1 MVELVQR
8 NYQWRDK
15 MKKIVYCLLLG
26 IIFISACSPQA
37 NADSPQA
44 EEPAAEAIQA
54 EEVQEEAAEAES
66 AGFTVTDALEREVTF
81 EEYPTDIVIAGKLRP
96 MIVDFL
102 YLFESAPE
110 KIAAIEA
117 GGQASENFITLIDED
132 IESKYSLEK
141 GASAEQIAPV
151 EPDLVILKSSVKEDL
166 GDQLET
172 VGIPVVYVDFETMD
186 QIYRDIRILGTVL
199 GENERAEGIVAK
211 YEEIYAEFKGYVD
224 ASTEGKSAVLMQIS
238 DSEQQYAY
246 EVPSVSYLQT
256 VLVEE
261 AGGDVLWAEAAQ
273 AGGWNEVNIEQV
285 NVWDPDQIF
294 VINYQGKAQEIIDV
308 LSAEQPFG
316 SLAAV
321 QNGKISA
328 FPFDYISWDQPDP
341 RWIMGYSWL
350 VYKLNPDA
358 VSQDRMLEL
367 VFDFYSF
374 FYGLDKQRIDENI
387 LTRVADYY

>member
-1 MVELVQR
+1 
-8 NYQWRDK
+8 

-26 IIFISACSPQA
+26 IIFISACSLQG
-37 NADSPQA
+37 NIVSTEA
-44 EEPAAEAIQA
+44 EEAASEVIQA
-54 EEVQEEAAEAES
+54 EDVQDDTSDAEIT
-66 AGFTVTDALEREVTF
+66 GFTVTDALGRDVAF
-81 EEYPTDIVIAGKLRP
+81 EEYPKNIVIAGKLRP

-102 YLFESAPE
+102 YLFESSAD

-117 GGQASENFITLIDED
+117 GGQASENFITLVDEN
-132 IESKYSLEK
+132 IESKYTLEK

-172 VGIPVVYVDFETMD
+172 IGIPVVYINFETVD
-186 QIYRDIRILGTVL
+186 EIYRDILILGAVL
-199 GENERAEGIVAK
+199 GENERAEEIVAR
-211 YEEIYAEFKGYVD
+211 YEELYTEFKGYVD
-224 ASTEGKSAVLMQIS
+224 ASKEGKSAVLMQIT

-256 VLVEE
+256 VMVEE
-261 AGGDVLWAEAAQ
+261 AGGEVLWADAAQ

-294 VINYQGKAQEIIDV
+294 VINYQGKADEIIAS
-308 LSAEQPFG
+308 LSAEQPFS
-316 SLAAV
+316 SLDAV
-321 QNGKISA
+321 QNNKISA

-341 RWIMGYSWL
+341 RWILGYSWL

-367 VFDFYSF
+367 IFDFYKF
-374 FYGLDKQRIDENI
+374 FYGLDKQKIDENI

>member
-1 MVELVQR
+1 
-8 NYQWRDK
+8 

-26 IIFISACSPQA
+26 IIFISACSPQG
-37 NADSPQA
+37 NAVNTQA
-44 EEPAAEAIQA
+44 EEAVSEVNQV
-54 EEVQEEAAEAES
+54 EEVQDESSEAES
-66 AGFTVTDALEREVTF
+66 SGFTVTDALGREVAF
-81 EEYPTDIVIAGKLRP
+81 EENPTNIVIAGKLRP

-102 YLFESAPE
+102 YLFESSAD

-117 GGQASENFITLIDED
+117 GGQASENFIALVDEN
-132 IESKYSLEK
+132 IEGKYTLEK

-172 VGIPVVYVDFETMD
+172 IGIPVVYINFETVD
-186 QIYRDIRILGTVL
+186 EIYRDIRILGTVL
-199 GENERAEGIVAK
+199 GESERADEIVTR
-211 YEEIYAEFKGYVD
+211 YEEIYAEFKGYVINNR
-224 ASTEGKSAVLMQIS
+224 EGNSAALMQIS

-256 VLVEE
+256 VMVED
-261 AGGDVLWAEAAQ
+261 AGGEVIWAEVAQ

-285 NVWDPDQIF
+285 NVWNPDQIF
-294 VINYQGKAQEIIDV
+294 VINYQGKAEEIITS
-308 LSAEQPFG
+308 LSADQPFS

-341 RWIMGYSWL
+341 RWILGYSWL

-358 VSQDRMLEL
+358 VSREHMLES
-367 VFDFYSF
+367 VSDFYQF
-374 FYGLDKQRIDENI
+374 FYGLNEQQVEENI

>member
-1 MVELVQR
+1 
-8 NYQWRDK
+8 
-15 MKKIVYCLLLG
+15 MKKIIYCLLLG
-26 IIFISACSPQA
+26 IIFISACSLQG
-37 NADSPQA
+37 NIVSTEA
-44 EEPAAEAIQA
+44 EEAASVVIQA
-54 EEVQEEAAEAES
+54 EDVQDDTSGAEIT
-66 AGFTVTDALEREVTF
+66 GFTVTDALGRDVAF
-81 EEYPTDIVIAGKLRP
+81 EEYPKNIVIAGKLRP

-102 YLFESAPE
+102 YLFESSAD

-117 GGQASENFITLIDED
+117 GGQASENFITLVDEN
-132 IESKYSLEK
+132 IESKYTLEK

-172 VGIPVVYVDFETMD
+172 IGIPVVYINFETVD
-186 QIYRDIRILGTVL
+186 EIYRDILILGAVL
-199 GENERAEGIVAK
+199 GENERAEEIVAR
-211 YEEIYAEFKGYVD
+211 YEELYTEFKGYVD
-224 ASTEGKSAVLMQIS
+224 ASKEGKSAVLMQIT

-256 VLVEE
+256 VMVEE
-261 AGGDVLWAEAAQ
+261 AGGEVLWADAAQ

-294 VINYQGKAQEIIDV
+294 VINYQGKADEIIAS
-308 LSAEQPFG
+308 LSAEKPFS
-316 SLAAV
+316 SLDAV
-321 QNGKISA
+321 QNNKISA

-341 RWIMGYSWL
+341 RWILGYSWL

-367 VFDFYSF
+367 VFDFYKF
-374 FYGLDKQRIDENI
+374 FYGLDKQKIDENI
-387 LTRVADYY
+387 LTRVVDYY